1 MMTSGKA
8 NWQMIIA
15 DLALI
20 LFMVTAASLD
30 RGQGGEEGQ
39 PSEERDATLPIEGEI
54 LALYRAHPSA
64 PALDQWLADQAP
76 DERQSLTIVARYEPG
91 GREGAMQ
98 GAEELASAAGVQGLQ
113 ARIVLEPGDYTD
125 LFAVLS
131 FDGR

>member
-30 RGQGGEEGQ
+30 TDRIPEES
-39 PSEERDATLPIEGEI
+39 PPAEWRDTQLPIEGEM
-54 LALYRAHPSA
+54 LALYRADFSA
-64 PALDQWLADQAP
+64 PSLDQWLADQAP